1 MKPQISSRTL
11 TCSFARK
18 LPGNFVISPR
28 TCGPPSNYTWQ
39 SPQLNGHAFIAVPLW
54 HPTKMRAPIAIA
66 VPLCTYEPTE
76 ETRVKASNRCEVTAC
91 AALRTLIATEGPTES
106 DARR

>member
-1 MKPQISSRTL
+1 
-11 TCSFARK
+11 
-18 LPGNFVISPR
+18 
-28 TCGPPSNYTWQ
+28 
-39 SPQLNGHAFIAVPLW
+39 
-54 HPTKMRAPIAIA
+54 MRAPIAIA